1 LEGSQF
7 IIHVENEEPTV
18 VDTDIS
24 FETEINNIII
34 DDNIIDDN
42 IDSDNRNDI
51 TKFIE
56 IMDSIYMDFSAR
68 INVNTWIELLNH
80 DVVWNL
86 ENRIELF
93 IKVIRFLS
101 QHRNLPKEVWE
112 LLDETFQLQKQMNN
126 PIFSEY
132 YTLRNF
138 LVKVFS
144 QKSMTF
150 DYLVNM
156 EYEDRERYIELRIYA
171 LDSLRRKCYGEAY
184 EYIEEAKSIFD
195 GDPELLYLEGRYL
208 YIFTK
213 IDEAI
218 DVFSRVLQLMPG
230 YQEVLKSRADAY
242 MRIDDF
248 INAKTDIEKLIEL
261 KPSDDLIIYLAKI
274 HIKLG
279 QPVEARN
286 LFKKINAYNGIPND
300 SIFRELLETNNSI
313 LKRSKE
319 FCRNGNLH
327 KSEIPLIKAELKRL
341 REYEKD
347 LIINSEDVIDK
358 IFIKTIIWLVLFML
372 SILIAGIL
380 TGISS
385 RDKSNAEVD
394 KTGLDKTVEMLS
406 SPGIKTI
413 VKINDLVVP
422 NTFILKNTNG
432 EMSGERLL
440 TLEEL
445 INVEDPLKRA
455 DVLLIGKAGKDY
467 LLIRGSFKFY
477 LELVKNGQKLAK
489 ELPSEITIEGKI
501 AENHLTDL
509 ISKMRDKISN
519 DKYDK
524 YLNTVDSKYIF
535 HADKLIEAK
544 KPQKR
549 TGLPVG
555 IITLLVV
562 MVVLAGGYIFC
573 KSE

>member
-1 LEGSQF
+1 MS
-7 IIHVENEEPTV
+7 
-18 VDTDIS
+18 
-24 FETEINNIII
+24 
-34 DDNIIDDN
+34 
-42 IDSDNRNDI
+42 
-51 TKFIE
+51 K
-56 IMDSIYMDFSAR
+56 
-68 INVNTWIELLNH
+68 
-80 DVVWNL
+80 
-86 ENRIELF
+86 
-93 IKVIRFLS
+93 
-101 QHRNLPKEVWE
+101 
-112 LLDETFQLQKQMNN
+112 
-126 PIFSEY
+126 
-132 YTLRNF
+132 
-138 LVKVFS
+138 
-144 QKSMTF
+144 
-150 DYLVNM
+150 
-156 EYEDRERYIELRIYA
+156 
-171 LDSLRRKCYGEAY
+171 
-184 EYIEEAKSIFD
+184 
-195 GDPELLYLEGRYL
+195 
-208 YIFTK
+208 
-213 IDEAI
+213 
-218 DVFSRVLQLMPG
+218 DVF
-230 YQEVLKSRADAY
+230 
-242 MRIDDF
+242 
-248 INAKTDIEKLIEL
+248 
-261 KPSDDLIIYLAKI
+261 
-274 HIKLG
+274 
-279 QPVEARN
+279 RN
-286 LFKKINAYNGIPND
+286 V
-300 SIFRELLETNNSI
+300 
-313 LKRSKE
+313 
-319 FCRNGNLH
+319 NLH